1 MLRGV
6 LQSRDLVKGAD
17 SAVQNEQGTWLS
29 LPASLSSMHKIA
41 PWESKP
47 NQNEKNA
54 LTLKPRCELLGNPLA
69 SADPYKGL
77 ALWAPHP
84 GKPKLRTDSAV
95 TLDLSRAESAEK
107 RL

>member
-1 MLRGV
+1 MNRDQGV
-6 LQSRDLVKGAD
+6 PSQPLSVAHTGLLLGTPRSLKWPNRNGKKHALKPGVGYPAPP
-17 SAVQNEQGTWLS
+17 NPYEQGWQHRGN
-29 LPASLSSMHKIA
+29 LPV
-41 PWESKP
+41 PDP
-47 NQNEKNA
+47 
-54 LTLKPRCELLGNPLA
+54 CE
-69 SADPYKGL
+69 GL